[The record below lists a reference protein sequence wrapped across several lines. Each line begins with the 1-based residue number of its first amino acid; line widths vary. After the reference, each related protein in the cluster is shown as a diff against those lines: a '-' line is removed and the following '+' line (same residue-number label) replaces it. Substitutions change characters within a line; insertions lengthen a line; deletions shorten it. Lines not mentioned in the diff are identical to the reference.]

1 MTLAYWHWWV
11 IGIVLGILEVFVSG
25 TIIIWFGAAAFVVGL
40 VVLAAPGTPW
50 ELQWTLFSVLAVLSL
65 FAWRAY
71 AKRHPAESPDPTLN
85 RRGQRMLDRR
95 LTLQA
100 PIVNG
105 FGQVN
110 VDDSRWKVRGP
121 DLPAGANVRV
131 VAVEGTVLVVEE
143 ATEREG

>member
-1 MTLAYWHWWV
+1 MSLVYWHWWV

-40 VVLAAPGTPW
+40 VMLVVPGLPW
-50 ELQWTLFSVLAVLSL
+50 EAQLTLFSVLSVLSL

-71 AKRHPAESPDPTLN
+71 AKRHPAESPDPNLN
-85 RRGQRMLDRR
+85 RRGERMMERR
-95 LTLQA
+95 LTLEA

-143 ATEREG
+143 DSLREA

>member
-1 MTLAYWHWWV
+1 MTELVYWQWWV

-25 TIIIWFGAAAFVVGL
+25 TVLIWFGAAAIVVGL
-40 VVLAAPGTPW
+40 VLLVVPSLPW
-50 ELQWTLFSVLAVLSL
+50 QAQFTLFSVLAVSSL

-71 AKRHPAESPDPTLN
+71 VRRHPDTEGDPRLN
-85 RRGQRMLDRR
+85 RRGEQMVGRR
-95 LTLQA
+95 LTLEA

-121 DLPAGANVRV
+121 DLPAGTRIHV
-131 VAVEGTVLVVEE
+131 VSVDGTVLVVEADGAE
-143 ATEREG
+143 T